1 MLEDEATEIIL
12 EKRYSRKITGCM
24 LFVLPIAWLVTGLFD
39 SQAYFVG
46 GIIYGLLFLFLL
58 GKYLFSDL
66 SDSENIV
73 ITPVGI
79 HLGEGFGSININ
91 WNELGD
97 FYSRAHTS
105 SHTSSSGGKVVVET
119 DVLYLVKKGD
129 KAKEESYEIDFSQWG
144 GRFVKDHMAFY
155 TVARLI
161 GIIQKLRDTPSEKE
175 RLELI
180 KNGKG
185 MSITEYKENLQKVPF
200 WHRPYL
206 TCHDCGSE
214 LRYNVKKPK
223 SERICPSCGSKE
235 ISEPLKMFP
244 DKQA

>member
-79 HLGEGFGSININ
+79 HLGEGFGSIKIR
-91 WNELGD
+91 NELGD

-144 GRFVKDHMAFY
+144 GRRKRSYGFLHGREAHWDHPK
-155 TVARLI
+155 TN
-161 GIIQKLRDTPSEKE
+161 TPSEKE
-175 RLELI
+175 RL
-180 KNGKG
+180 
-185 MSITEYKENLQKVPF
+185 
-200 WHRPYL
+200 
-206 TCHDCGSE
+206 D
-214 LRYNVKKPK
+214 
-223 SERICPSCGSKE
+223 
-235 ISEPLKMFP
+235 
-244 DKQA
+244 